1 LDFLTFALQ
10 DFLLRNQGVS
20 LRTILQTSW
29 NNDTCHANITAQQN
43 EIRTLQNQVQQ
54 LNANMSM
61 LQATVQQLQAK
72 MMSLEAGVT
81 SLLQRVPIVEL
92 TYNGIGESIGT

>member
-1 LDFLTFALQ
+1 
-10 DFLLRNQGVS
+10 LRQVQKRAN
-20 LRTILQTSW
+20 LRLPILLQTSW
-29 NNDTCHANITAQQN
+29 NNNDTCHANITAQQN

-72 MMSLEAGVT
+72 MMNLETGVT